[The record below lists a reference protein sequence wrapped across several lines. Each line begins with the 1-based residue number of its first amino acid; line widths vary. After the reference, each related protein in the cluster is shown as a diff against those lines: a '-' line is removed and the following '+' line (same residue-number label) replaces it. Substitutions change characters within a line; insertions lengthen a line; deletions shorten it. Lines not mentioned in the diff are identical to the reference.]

1 MQQGGDPS
9 RCPFLSRAGAT
20 EAASGPAAEV
30 RPDAE
35 AQCSGGNSVAGVAG
49 VRWMLAAL
57 AAGSFGLGLVGAV
70 VPGMPTTVFLL
81 IGTYLSVRSCP
92 WLAHWFLSI
101 PILRPYAGF
110 VMSDAPM
117 SARARRIAWASM
129 TLSIA
134 VSACLLWWAD
144 RLSMPVG
151 VLMVVL
157 WAAGWVGI
165 WRFRP
170 ERGVPAETRA

>member
-20 EAASGPAAEV
+20 EAAPGPAADA
-30 RPDAE
+30 RPDTA
-35 AQCSGGNSVAGVAG
+35 ARCPAGNNVAAIAG

-81 IGTYLSVRSCP
+81 IGTYLSFRSCP
-92 WLAHWFLSI
+92 WLAHWFMSI
-101 PILRPYAGF
+101 PILRPYATF
-110 VMSDAPM
+110 VMSNEPM

-134 VSACLLWWAD
+134 VSASLLWWSD

-151 VLMVVL
+151 MLMVVL
-157 WAAGWVGI
+157 WAGGWVGI

-170 ERGVPAETRA
+170 ERVTPAETRA